1 MTEVESVRR
10 LERAERRWLA
20 EARRRLQQSAWRRR
34 RGERR
39 GERRGDGEQQ
49 R

>member
-10 LERAERRWLA
+10 LDRAERRWLA
-20 EARRRLQQSAWRRR
+20 EARRRLQQATGRPRRR
-34 RGERR
+34 ERRDDGER
-39 GERRGDGEQQ
+39 Q